1 MTDPIQIAEIFSV
14 LTRIA
19 DALDRAY
26 PLPTEKAPTKRKT
39 STPVL
44 KSDIESAIDFIN
56 KKTGRGFSAFHP
68 NGRITAGATKARNI
82 MQKGYTL
89 QQIKTVIAYMAKEW
103 GDDDMMAK
111 YLTPDT
117 LFRPSKFEK
126 YLGKI
131 NGG

>member
-1 MTDPIQIAEIFSV
+1 
-14 LTRIA
+14 
-19 DALDRAY
+19 
-26 PLPTEKAPTKRKT
+26 
-39 STPVL
+39 
-44 KSDIESAIDFIN
+44 
-56 KKTGRGFSAFHP
+56 
-68 NGRITAGATKARNI
+68 
-82 MQKGYTL
+82 L